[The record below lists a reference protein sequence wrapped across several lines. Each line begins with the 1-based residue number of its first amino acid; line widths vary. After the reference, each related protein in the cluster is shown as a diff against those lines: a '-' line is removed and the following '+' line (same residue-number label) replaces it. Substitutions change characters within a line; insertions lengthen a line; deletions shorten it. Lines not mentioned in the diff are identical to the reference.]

1 MLHAGWKTLSATHS
15 NPVGPS
21 PRGFLYVTIFE
32 VIFLWDLAEQG
43 PTPKDIQCLKN
54 WGRNFNEICENSD
67 TVKKPWKGHEKP
79 VKTLWKTRKIRF
91 VQKMQKE
98 WCCDFVTNFSHEC
111 SRSMW
116 LLLIYVKDTPSHSG
130 NSQTCCMQDE
140 RLCLP
145 LIPSF
150 DVPLHK
156 KGLKHVLV
164 RLLWHGFTE
173 AHDHVSPFCLEY
185 RHLAWC
191 QVCDELKT
199 CTTLQGCVCGWHK
212 GCRRLAHLALV
223 KQHETTAKLAM
234 FQEQR

>member
-1 MLHAGWKTLSATHS
+1 MHGKTHYPRRKMTRAKDNNNATILSIGISKGRIAYQKLIGSRHVKAT
-15 NPVGPS
+15 V
-21 PRGFLYVTIFE
+21 
-32 VIFLWDLAEQG
+32 
-43 PTPKDIQCLKN
+43 PTA
-54 WGRNFNEICENSD
+54 
-67 TVKKPWKGHEKP
+67 T
-79 VKTLWKTRKIRF
+79 
-91 VQKMQKE
+91 
-98 WCCDFVTNFSHEC
+98 SH
-111 SRSMW
+111 W
-116 LLLIYVKDTPSHSG
+116 A

-150 DVPLHK
+150 DVPFEHK
-156 KGLKHVLV
+156 KALKHVLV

-185 RHLAWC
+185 RHVAWC

-199 CTTLQGCVCGWHK
+199 CTILQGCVCGWLK
-212 GCRRLAHLALV
+212 GRRRLAHLALV